1 MECFLGCRSLKKISF
16 GKNVKKIEDGSF
28 CECYSLKDITVE
40 KENRRLMTQDGIL
53 YDTQRKILCF
63 AFDTSKTVRI
73 KKNLQLVL

>member
-1 MECFLGCRSLKKISF
+1 MFSGMPITEKNFFWKECEKI
-16 GKNVKKIEDGSF
+16 GDGSF